1 MKQHPSQNQKRPVV
15 LVADDDE
22 QLVDVLRRRCQHLGL
37 QVTTAHD
44 GQAVLNAI
52 DHCEPDL
59 MILDVGMPNGSGLD
73 LCRTLA
79 ASEHTRHMPIIILTG
94 RKDEDTIRR
103 CHDLMAYYVP
113 KCSDVWARIAPLLGE
128 LLGISLPVS
137 GPARPAGCSNL
148 PKPAGCGQ
156 QPVALSSVPGREG
169 NAGATVLCIDDDCE
183 LVQSLKLRLAAQG
196 IAAWQATSG
205 MEGYRSA
212 FLHRPTAIVLD
223 FEMSDGNGDYALRR
237 LKESSYT
244 RDIPVIVLTGLQGK
258 AIERRM
264 ANLGA
269 TCFFNKP
276 VAWEQL
282 WGVLQLHLRV
292 TPVMGAVAA
301 T

>member
-1 MKQHPSQNQKRPVV
+1 
-15 LVADDDE
+15 
-22 QLVDVLRRRCQHLGL
+22 
-37 QVTTAHD
+37 
-44 GQAVLNAI
+44 
-52 DHCEPDL
+52 

-79 ASEHTRHMPIIILTG
+79 ASEHTRHLPIIILTG

-113 KCSDVWARIAPLLGE
+113 KCSEVWARIAPLLGE
-128 LLGISLPVS
+128 LLGISLPAT
-137 GPARPAGCSNL
+137 GPARPTDCLNP

-156 QPVALSSVPGREG
+156 PASVAMTRVPGREG
-169 NAGATVLCIDDDCE
+169 HTSATVLCIDDDCE

-196 IAAWQATSG
+196 VAAWQATSG

-258 AIERRM
+258 AIERKM

-282 WGVLQLHLRV
+282 WGELQRQMRIA
-292 TPVMGAVAA
+292 PVIEAAAA